1 MVEGM
6 GRPRARGVSKLMWI
20 AVAVTVLVLTAGPAA
35 ARTDAPGS
43 PAPAAAPDS
52 LGFGG
57 VGLDRGAG
65 LAEPSVPPGER
76 WSLARV
82 VAAAL
87 EGNVDA
93 RAAHARTVQAQGSAL
108 SAWSGIL
115 PSLTGN
121 LSYTHQIPDKRNSVY
136 IVADSTGTTTFLVK
150 RTQRKIATAAVQTN
164 LLSVPAWSEKHRQNL
179 LSRTAR
185 ESEAEARNGVV
196 YTAKQQY
203 FTLVKAE
210 RLAEVSR
217 ESERLARDEESRA
230 EALFEVGTVA
240 RGDVLKARA
249 RRATTQLDRIRA
261 VNQVEIQRSKLKQV
275 IGLKP
280 GTPLFIDTALDE
292 NVVLPDSATAVSTA
306 LQTRPEL
313 SRAAAAERAARAGL
327 FGARA
332 KRLPSVT
339 GSIEVDRSRNTTRVE
354 QLGFGQ
360 FDDTYDATEWFGQ
373 VRLSLP
379 VFNGFATEGGAKS
392 AKGTLLEAEA
402 ERRQREVDVAVEV
415 QQAWLSVREA
425 VDRIDVAKE
434 GLASA
439 QEDYNFSK
447 GRYELGAGTIL
458 DLLNAEVSLS
468 QAKQS
473 YVEALADAHVAE
485 AAMERAVGA
494 RRY

>member
-1 MVEGM
+1 MIEAS
-6 GRPRARGVSKLMWI
+6 RPPCAQ
-20 AVAVTVLVLTAGPAA
+20 AALVLGLIVMGMASMPPARAGAQAVDLLQPPPSERDSVGVPA
-35 ARTDAPGS
+35 
-43 PAPAAAPDS
+43 
-52 LGFGG
+52 GG
-57 VGLDRGAG
+57 AERADTS
-65 LAEPSVPPGER
+65 LAEPQAPPGDR

-93 RAAHARTVQAQGSAL
+93 RAAHARTVQARGSAL
-108 SAWSGIL
+108 RAWGGIL
-115 PSLTGN
+115 PSVTGHLIYN
-121 LSYTHQIPDKRNSVY
+121 HIIPDKQSSLTV
-136 IVADSTGTTTFLVK
+136 IDSISFLTK
-150 RTQRKIATAAVQTN
+150 RRQLQTAEAGVQSN
-164 LLSVPAWSEKHRQNL
+164 VFSVPAWSEKRRQNL
-179 LSRTAR
+179 LRRGAE

-196 YTAKQQY
+196 YAVKQQY
-203 FTLVKAE
+203 FGLVKAE
-210 RLAEVSR
+210 RLAEVAR

-261 VNQVEIQRSKLKQV
+261 ENQIEIQRSKLKQI

-280 GTPLFIDTALDE
+280 GVSLEIDPALGE
-292 NVVLPDSATAVSTA
+292 NVALPDSGESVRTA
-306 LQTRPEL
+306 LSSRPEL
-313 SRAAAAERAARAGL
+313 SRVGALERAARSGL

-332 KRLPSVT
+332 ERLPKVV
-339 GSIEVDRSRNTTRVE
+339 GDLAVDRSKITDRVE
-354 QLGFGQ
+354 VSGTGDLDFER
-360 FDDTYDATEWFGQ
+360 YATEWQGT

-379 VFNGFATEGGAKS
+379 FFDGFALEGGMKS

-402 ERRQREVDVAVEV
+402 QRRQREVDVAVEV

-425 VDRIDVAKE
+425 VQRIDVAKE

-439 QEDYNFSK
+439 QEDYSFSK
-447 GRYELGAGTIL
+447 GRYELGAGTFL
-458 DLLNAEVSLS
+458 DLLNAQVNLS

-485 AAMERAVGA
+485 AALEQAVGS

>member
-1 MVEGM
+1 MVKATGTT
-6 GRPRARGVSKLMWI
+6 RPRAASKLMW
-20 AVAVTVLVLTAGPAA
+20 LTAVLAASLLGTGAGFAQTGGATPPDTTGLDGEGPAQSV
-35 ARTDAPGS
+35 S
-43 PAPAAAPDS
+43 PSAPAGD
-52 LGFGG
+52 
-57 VGLDRGAG
+57 
-65 LAEPSVPPGER
+65 R
-76 WSLARV
+76 WSLARA

-93 RAAHARTVQAQGSAL
+93 RAAHAQTVRARGSAL

-115 PSLTGN
+115 PSFSGN
-121 LSYTHQIPDKRNSVY
+121 LSYNRSKQSSILFEGVTPSPFVDHRGSQGGGLE
-136 IVADSTGTTTFLVK
+136 A
-150 RTQRKIATAAVQTN
+150 QTN
-164 LLSVPAWSEKHRQNL
+164 LLSVPAWSEKKRQGL
-179 LSRTAR
+179 LRHGAE

-196 YTAKQQY
+196 FAVKQQY

-210 RLAEVSR
+210 RLAQVSR
-217 ESERLARDEESRA
+217 ESERLARDEETRA

-249 RRATTQLDRIRA
+249 RRATTQLDRISA

-280 GTPLFIDTALDE
+280 GASLTIDTALDE
-292 NVVLPDSATAVSTA
+292 NVVVPDSAAAVAAA
-306 LQTRPEL
+306 LKERPDL

-332 KRLPSVT
+332 KRLPSIT
-339 GSIEVDRSRNTTRVE
+339 GSASFDRSKNTDHLE
-354 QLGFGQ
+354 GQ
-360 FDDTYDATEWFGQ
+360 SEIEFNSTEWLGQ

-379 VFNGFATEGGAKS
+379 IFDGFALEGGMKA

-402 ERRQREVDVAVEV
+402 QRRQREVDVAVEV
-415 QQAWLSVREA
+415 QQAWLLVREA
-425 VDRIDVAKE
+425 VERIDVSKE

-447 GRYELGAGTIL
+447 GRYDLGAGTFL
-458 DLLNAEVSLS
+458 DLLTAEVSLT

-473 YVEALADAHVAE
+473 YVEAVADAHVAE
-485 AAMERAVGA
+485 ASLERAVGA

>member
-1 MVEGM
+1 MLEPIGP
-6 GRPRARGVSKLMWI
+6 PRARAALQPFLVVMFMSALICTPGLLSAQSEG
-20 AVAVTVLVLTAGPAA
+20 AVAQA
-35 ARTDAPGS
+35 
-43 PAPAAAPDS
+43 
-52 LGFGG
+52 
-57 VGLDRGAG
+57 
-65 LAEPSVPPGER
+65 PGER
-76 WSLARV
+76 WSLARA

-87 EGNVDA
+87 DGSVDA

-115 PSLTGN
+115 PSVTGN
-121 LSYTHQIPDKRNSVY
+121 LSYNHSIPDPQRSLFFVDVDTGGATPARTGFRIKRQVQEVVSAN
-136 IVADSTGTTTFLVK
+136 A
-150 RTQRKIATAAVQTN
+150 QTN
-164 LLSVPAWSEKHRQNL
+164 LLSVSAWSEKRRQDL

-196 YTAKQQY
+196 YAVKQQY

-261 VNQVEIQRSKLKQV
+261 ENQVEIQRSRLKQV

-280 GTPLFIDTALDE
+280 GMPLAIETNLDE
-292 NVVLPDSATAVSTA
+292 HVVLPDSAAAVIAA
-306 LQTRPEL
+306 LQQRPEL
-313 SRAAAAERAARAGL
+313 SRAAAAERAARAGV
-327 FGARA
+327 FGAHA
-332 KRLPSVT
+332 KRLPEVT
-339 GSIEVDRSRNTTRVE
+339 GSLSVDRYKSTQRLE
-354 QLGFGQ
+354 ELGLGE
-360 FDDTYDATEWFGQ
+360 FDDSYYATEWFGS
-373 VRLSLP
+373 VRLTLP
-379 VFNGFATEGGAKS
+379 VFNGFATEGGTKS
-392 AKGTLLEAEA
+392 AKGALLEAEA
-402 ERRQREVDVAVEV
+402 QRRQREVDVAVEV
-415 QQAWLSVREA
+415 QQAWLQVREA
-425 VDRIDVAKE
+425 VQRIDVAKE

-439 QEDYNFSK
+439 EEDYNFSK
-447 GRYELGAGTIL
+447 GRYELGAGTFL
-458 DLLNAEVSLS
+458 DLLNAEVSLA

-485 AAMERAVGA
+485 ASLERAVGS

>member
-1 MVEGM
+1 MTQLS
-6 GRPRARGVSKLMWI
+6 RHMWLAI
-20 AVAVTVLVLTAGPAA
+20 ALAAAALTAGSAA
-35 ARTDAPGS
+35 AQ
-43 PAPAAAPDS
+43 PDS
-52 LGFGG
+52 LGFGAAGPDSG
-57 VGLDRGAG
+57 VGA
-65 LAEPSVPPGER
+65 AEPVPSGER

-93 RAAHARTVQAQGSAL
+93 RAAHARTVQARGSAL
-108 SAWSGIL
+108 GAWGGIL
-115 PSLTGN
+115 PSLSGN
-121 LSYTHQIPDKRNSVY
+121 LSYTRNKQSS
-136 IVADSTGTTTFLVK
+136 IFFEGPLVENQAI
-150 RTQRKIATAAVQTN
+150 RGGGLAAETN
-164 LLSVPAWSEKHRQNL
+164 LLSVPAWSEKHRQSL
-179 LSRTAR
+179 LRKSSE

-196 YTAKQQY
+196 YAAKQQY

-217 ESERLARDEESRA
+217 ESERLARDEEARA

-275 IGLKP
+275 IGLRP
-280 GTPLFIDTALDE
+280 GASLYIDTALDE
-292 NVVLPDSATAVSTA
+292 NVVLPDSAGAVSTA
-306 LQTRPEL
+306 LASRPDL

-332 KRLPSVT
+332 KRLPQLV
-339 GSIEVDRSRNTTRVE
+339 GSASVDRSRVKDHLE
-354 QLGFGQ
+354 GQ
-360 FDDTYDATEWFGQ
+360 DEITFNSTQWFGQ
-373 VRLSLP
+373 VKLSLP
-379 VFNGFATEGGAKS
+379 VFDGFALEGGMKS
-392 AKGTLLEAEA
+392 AQGSLLQAEA

-425 VDRIDVAKE
+425 VERIDVAKE

-473 YVEALADAHVAE
+473 YVEAVADAHVAE
-485 AAMERAVGA
+485 ALMERAVGA

>member
-1 MVEGM
+1 MWLAMVLPALLLAA
-6 GRPRARGVSKLMWI
+6 GRA
-20 AVAVTVLVLTAGPAA
+20 PAQTGG
-35 ARTDAPGS
+35 RNS
-43 PAPAAAPDS
+43 APAAGTDSARFEGAAPAVD
-52 LGFGG
+52 
-57 VGLDRGAG
+57 
-65 LAEPSVPPGER
+65 LAEPPVPPGER
-76 WSLARV
+76 WSLARA

-121 LSYTHQIPDKRNSVY
+121 LIYNHSIPDQRNSFYVVQ
-136 IVADSTGTTTFLVK
+136 IDTSTSASFLVK
-150 RTQRKIATAAVQTN
+150 RRQQEIASAGVQTN
-164 LLSVPAWSEKHRQNL
+164 LFSVPAWTEKRRQNL
-179 LSRTAR
+179 LSQTAR

-196 YTAKQQY
+196 YAVKQQY
-203 FTLVKAE
+203 FALVKAE

-249 RRATTQLDRIRA
+249 RRASTQLDRIRA

-280 GTPLFIDTALDE
+280 GAPLSIETALDE

-306 LQTRPEL
+306 LSSRPEL
-313 SRAAAAERAARAGL
+313 SRVAAAERAARAGL
-327 FGARA
+327 FGAHAR
-332 KRLPSVT
+332 RLPEVT
-339 GSIEVDRSRNTTRVE
+339 GSLAVDRSKNTTRVQE
-354 QLGFGQ
+354 VGDGE
-360 FDDTYDATEWFGQ
+360 FDDTYYATEWFGQ

-379 VFNGFATEGGAKS
+379 IFNGFATEGGAKA
-392 AKGTLLEAEA
+392 AKGSLLDAEA
-402 ERRQREVDVAVEV
+402 QRRQREVDVAVEV
-415 QQAWLSVREA
+415 QQSWLSVREA
-425 VDRIDVAKE
+425 VERIDVAKE

-447 GRYELGAGTIL
+447 SRYELGAGTFL
-458 DLLNAEVSLS
+458 DLLNAEVSLA

-485 AAMERAVGA
+485 AALERAVGS

>member
-1 MVEGM
+1 MVKAT
-6 GRPRARGVSKLMWI
+6 RTARARAASKIMWLSAVLAASLCGAGAAQAQNGGVAAAADTTGLGGAGGDQGVS
-20 AVAVTVLVLTAGPAA
+20 
-35 ARTDAPGS
+35 
-43 PAPAAAPDS
+43 
-52 LGFGG
+52 
-57 VGLDRGAG
+57 
-65 LAEPSVPPGER
+65 LAEPPAPGGER

-93 RAAHARTVQAQGSAL
+93 RAAHARTLQARGSAL
-108 SAWSGIL
+108 GAWGGIL
-115 PSLTGN
+115 PSLSGN
-121 LSYTHQIPDKRNSVY
+121 LSYTRNKQSS
-136 IVADSTGTTTFLVK
+136 IFFEGPLVENQAV
-150 RTQRKIATAAVQTN
+150 RGAGLTAETN
-164 LLSVPAWSEKHRQNL
+164 LLSVPAWSEKHRQSL
-179 LSRTAR
+179 LRRSSE

-196 YTAKQQY
+196 YAAKQQY
-203 FTLVKAE
+203 FALVKAE

-217 ESERLARDEESRA
+217 ESERLARDEEARA

-275 IGLKP
+275 IGLRP
-280 GTPLFIDTALDE
+280 GESLAIDTALDE
-292 NVVLPDSATAVSTA
+292 NVVLPDSAGAVSTA
-306 LQTRPEL
+306 LASRPDL

-332 KRLPSVT
+332 KRLPQII
-339 GSIEVDRSRNTTRVE
+339 GSASVDRSRVRDHLE
-354 QLGFGQ
+354 GQ
-360 FDDTYDATEWFGQ
+360 DEVTFNSTQWFGQ
-373 VRLSLP
+373 VKLSVP
-379 VFNGFATEGGAKS
+379 VFDGFALEGGMKS
-392 AKGTLLEAEA
+392 AKGSLIEAEA
-402 ERRQREVDVAVEV
+402 QRRQREVDVAVEV
-415 QQAWLSVREA
+415 QQAWLLVREA
-425 VDRIDVAKE
+425 VERIDVAKE

-447 GRYELGAGTIL
+447 GRYDLGAGTFL

-485 AAMERAVGA
+485 ASLERAVGS

>member
-6 GRPRARGVSKLMWI
+6 GPPRAHGASKYTRLAM
-20 AVAVTVLVLTAGPAA
+20 VLPALLLAAGPAPA
-35 ARTDAPGS
+35 QNGG
-43 PAPAAAPDS
+43 PAPAPGAAADS
-52 LGFGG
+52 ARFDG
-57 VGLDRGAG
+57 VNPAVELS
-65 LAEPSVPPGER
+65 EPSAPPGER
-76 WSLARV
+76 WSLAKA

-87 EGNVDA
+87 EGSVEA
-93 RAAHARTVQAQGSAL
+93 RSAHARTVQAQGSAL

-121 LSYTHQIPDKRNSVY
+121 LIYNHSIPDKRNSFYVLE
-136 IVADSTGTTTFLVK
+136 IDTSTTATFLVK
-150 RTQRKIATAAVQTN
+150 RRQQQIASAGVQTN
-164 LLSVPAWSEKHRQNL
+164 LFSVPAWTEKRRQNL

-196 YTAKQQY
+196 YAVKQQY
-203 FTLVKAE
+203 FALVKAE

-280 GTPLFIDTALDE
+280 GAPLYIETVLDE

-306 LQTRPEL
+306 LSSRPEL
-313 SRAAAAERAARAGL
+313 SRAVAAERAARAGL
-327 FGARA
+327 FGAHA
-332 KRLPSVT
+332 KRLPEVT
-339 GSIEVDRSRNTTRVE
+339 GSLEVDRSKNTTRVE
-354 QLGFGQ
+354 EVGDGE
-360 FDDTYDATEWFGQ
+360 FDDSYYATEWFGQ

-379 VFNGFATEGGAKS
+379 IFNGFATEGGARS
-392 AKGTLLEAEA
+392 AKGTLLDAEA
-402 ERRQREVDVAVEV
+402 QRRQREVDVAVEV
-415 QQAWLSVREA
+415 QQSWLSVREA
-425 VDRIDVAKE
+425 VERIDVAKE

-447 GRYELGAGTIL
+447 SRYELGAGTFL
-458 DLLNAEVSLS
+458 DLLNAEVSLA

-485 AAMERAVGA
+485 AALERAVGS

>member
-1 MVEGM
+1 MVPSIGA
-6 GRPRARGVSKLMWI
+6 PRSRGASRLMWI
-20 AVAVTVLVLTAGPAA
+20 AMLLAALSLAAGPVAA
-35 ARTDAPGS
+35 HAQG
-43 PAPAAAPDS
+43 AAAPA
-52 LGFGG
+52 
-57 VGLDRGAG
+57 GAPVQ
-65 LAEPSVPPGER
+65 LAEPPVPAGER
-76 WSLARV
+76 WSLARA

-93 RAAHARTVQAQGSAL
+93 RAAHARTVQAQGAAL

-121 LSYTHQIPDKRNSVY
+121 LTYNHSIPDQRNSFYVVQ
-136 IVADSTGTTTFLVK
+136 IDTATSASFLVK
-150 RTQRKIATAAVQTN
+150 RRQQEVASAGIQTN
-164 LLSVPAWSEKHRQNL
+164 LLSVPAWSEKRRQNL
-179 LSRTAR
+179 LGRTAR

-196 YTAKQQY
+196 YAVKQQY
-203 FTLVKAE
+203 FTLVKAQ

-275 IGLKP
+275 IGLRP
-280 GTPLFIDTALDE
+280 GTPLFIDTELDE
-292 NVVLPDSATAVSTA
+292 HVVLPDSASAVSLA
-306 LQTRPEL
+306 LKSRPEL
-313 SRAAAAERAARAGL
+313 SRAATAERAARAGL

-332 KRLPSVT
+332 RRLPAVT
-339 GSIEVDRSRNTTRVE
+339 GSLEVDRSRNTTRVE
-354 QLGFGQ
+354 EVGAGE
-360 FDDTYDATEWFGQ
+360 FDDTYYATEWFGQ

-379 VFNGFATEGGAKS
+379 IFNGFAMEGGTKS
-392 AKGTLLEAEA
+392 AKGVVLEAEA
-402 ERRQREVDVAVEV
+402 ERRQRELDVAVEV
-415 QQAWLSVREA
+415 QQAWLLVREA
-425 VDRIDVAKE
+425 VERIDVAKE

-447 GRYELGAGTIL
+447 SRYELGAGTFL
-458 DLLNAEVSLS
+458 DLLNAEVSLA

-485 AAMERAVGA
+485 AAMERAVGS

>member
-1 MVEGM
+1 MIGESGA
-6 GRPRARGVSKLMWI
+6 PRARGAFTLALVMMLS
-20 AVAVTVLVLTAGPAA
+20 AVLGAHGTAKAQSSPGAPRDTVRIG
-35 ARTDAPGS
+35 G
-43 PAPAAAPDS
+43 AAPEA
-52 LGFGG
+52 G
-57 VGLDRGAG
+57 VGVVEPAG
-65 LAEPSVPPGER
+65 PPGER
-76 WSLARV
+76 WSLARA

-87 EGNVDA
+87 EGSGDA
-93 RAAHARTVQAQGSAL
+93 QAAHARTVQARGSAL
-108 SAWSGIL
+108 GAWQGIL
-115 PSLTGN
+115 PAFSGN
-121 LSYTHQIPDKRNSVY
+121 LSYTRNKQSSIFLQGGLPVPFVERQV
-136 IVADSTGTTTFLVK
+136 IRTGGLE
-150 RTQRKIATAAVQTN
+150 AQTN
-164 LLSVPAWSEKHRQNL
+164 ILSVPAWSEKRRQSL
-179 LSRTAR
+179 LRRGAE

-196 YTAKQQY
+196 YAVKQQY

-210 RLAEVSR
+210 RLAAVSR

-230 EALFEVGTVA
+230 QALFEVGTVA

-249 RRATTQLDRIRA
+249 RRASTQLDRIRA

-280 GTPLFIDTALDE
+280 GTSLYVETVLDE
-292 NVVLPDSATAVSTA
+292 HVVLPDSATAVSTA
-306 LQTRPEL
+306 LASRPEL

-332 KRLPSVT
+332 KRLPSVI
-339 GSIEVDRSRNTTRVE
+339 GSASFDHSKNSDHLEGESEVEFNST
-354 QLGFGQ
+354 
-360 FDDTYDATEWFGQ
+360 AWFGQ

-379 VFNGFATEGGAKS
+379 IFDGLALEGGMKS
-392 AKGTLLEAEA
+392 AKGALLEAEA
-402 ERRQREVDVAVEV
+402 QRRQRELDVAVEV

-425 VDRIDVAKE
+425 VERIDVAKE

-439 QEDYNFSK
+439 EEDYSFSK

-458 DLLNAEVSLS
+458 DLLNAEVSLA

-485 AAMERAVGA
+485 AAMERAVGS

>member
-1 MVEGM
+1 L
-6 GRPRARGVSKLMWI
+6 R
-20 AVAVTVLVLTAGPAA
+20 
-35 ARTDAPGS
+35 
-43 PAPAAAPDS
+43 
-52 LGFGG
+52 
-57 VGLDRGAG
+57 RGA
-65 LAEPSVPPGER
+65 E
-76 WSLARV
+76 
-82 VAAAL
+82 
-87 EGNVDA
+87 
-93 RAAHARTVQAQGSAL
+93 
-108 SAWSGIL
+108 
-115 PSLTGN
+115 
-121 LSYTHQIPDKRNSVY
+121 
-136 IVADSTGTTTFLVK
+136 
-150 RTQRKIATAAVQTN
+150 
-164 LLSVPAWSEKHRQNL
+164 
-179 LSRTAR
+179 

-196 YTAKQQY
+196 YAVKQQY

-210 RLAEVSR
+210 RLAQVSR

-230 EALFEVGTVA
+230 QALFEVGTVA

-249 RRATTQLDRIRA
+249 RRASTQLDRIRA
-261 VNQVEIQRSKLKQV
+261 VNQVEIQRSRLKQV

-280 GTPLFIDTALDE
+280 GTPLYVETVLDE

-306 LQTRPEL
+306 LAARPEL

-332 KRLPSVT
+332 KRLPSVI
-339 GSIEVDRSRNTTRVE
+339 GSASYDHSKNSDHLEGESEVEFNST
-354 QLGFGQ
+354 
-360 FDDTYDATEWFGQ
+360 AWFGQ

-379 VFNGFATEGGAKS
+379 IFDGLALEGGMKS
-392 AKGTLLEAEA
+392 AKGALLEAEA
-402 ERRQREVDVAVEV
+402 QRRQRELDVAVEV

-425 VDRIDVAKE
+425 VERIDVAKE

-439 QEDYNFSK
+439 QEDYSFSK

-485 AAMERAVGA
+485 AAMERAVGS

>member
-1 MVEGM
+1 MIGESGT
-6 GRPRARGVSKLMWI
+6 PRARGASTLALVIMLSAALMPSVSAW
-20 AVAVTVLVLTAGPAA
+20 AQVPAA
-35 ARTDAPGS
+35 PPV
-43 PAPAAAPDS
+43 PA
-52 LGFGG
+52 
-57 VGLDRGAG
+57 
-65 LAEPSVPPGER
+65 GER
-76 WSLARV
+76 WSLARA

-87 EGNVDA
+87 EGSGDA
-93 RAAHARTVQAQGSAL
+93 QAAHARTVQARGSAL
-108 SAWSGIL
+108 GAWQGLL
-115 PSLTGN
+115 PTVSGN
-121 LSYTHQIPDKRNSVY
+121 LAYTRNKQSSIFFEGGVP
-136 IVADSTGTTTFLVK
+136 VPFVE
-150 RTQRKIATAAVQTN
+150 RQRIQGGGLTAETN
-164 LLSVPAWSEKHRQNL
+164 LLSVPAWSEKRRQSL
-179 LSRTAR
+179 LRHGAE

-196 YTAKQQY
+196 YAVKQQY

-240 RGDVLKARA
+240 RGDVLKAKA
-249 RRATTQLDRIRA
+249 RRASTQLDRIRA

-280 GTPLFIDTALDE
+280 GTALYVETVLDE

-306 LQTRPEL
+306 LASRPEL
-313 SRAAAAERAARAGL
+313 SRAGAAERAARAGL

-332 KRLPSVT
+332 RRLPQVI
-339 GSIEVDRSRNTTRVE
+339 GSASYDRTKTRDELEGSSEVEFNST
-354 QLGFGQ
+354 
-360 FDDTYDATEWFGQ
+360 AWFGQ
-373 VRLSLP
+373 VRLSVP
-379 VFNGFATEGGAKS
+379 IFDGFALEGGMKS
-392 AKGTLLEAEA
+392 AKGALLEAESQ
-402 ERRQREVDVAVEV
+402 RRQRELDVAVEV

-425 VDRIDVAKE
+425 VERIDVAKE

-439 QEDYNFSK
+439 EEDYSFSK

-458 DLLNAEVSLS
+458 DLLNAEVSLA

-485 AAMERAVGA
+485 AAMERAVGS